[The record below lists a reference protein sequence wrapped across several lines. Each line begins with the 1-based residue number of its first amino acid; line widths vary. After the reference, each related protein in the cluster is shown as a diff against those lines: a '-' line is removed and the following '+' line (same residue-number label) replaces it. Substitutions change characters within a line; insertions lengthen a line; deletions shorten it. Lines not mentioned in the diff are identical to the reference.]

1 MDASSKYDR
10 RIKMTVFS
18 TNMKKYRVQSFLTQ
32 EQVAEKL
39 KVNPQTVSRWEC
51 GTTMPDVL
59 YDSGNEVV

>member
-1 MDASSKYDR
+1 
-10 RIKMTVFS
+10 MTVFS